1 MNRKIKNCVTKN
13 LKKITIP
20 PKISKNQTNLNI
32 IFWDFFKYM
41 ENSKKIKNGLNEGIS
56 QFQPEFSYQ
65 RYESVVP

>member
-1 MNRKIKNCVTKN
+1 MNRKMKNRVTKN

-32 IFWDFFKYM
+32 NFWDFFKYM

-65 RYESVVP
+65 RYESFVP

>member
-41 ENSKKIKNGLNEGIS
+41 ENSKKIKSGLNEGIS
-56 QFQPEFSYQ
+56 QFQPKFSYQ
-65 RYESVVP
+65 RYENFVT

>member
-1 MNRKIKNCVTKN
+1 MNRKMKNSVTKN

-41 ENSKKIKNGLNEGIS
+41 ENSKKKKW
-56 QFQPEFSYQ
+56 FK
-65 RYESVVP
+65 

>member
-1 MNRKIKNCVTKN
+1 M
-13 LKKITIP
+13 
-20 PKISKNQTNLNI
+20 
-32 IFWDFFKYM
+32 IFIHFFFVEQWLHLFSFVFGIFFKYM

>member
-32 IFWDFFKYM
+32 IFWDFFKIY
-41 ENSKKIKNGLNEGIS
+41 EKFKKNKK
-56 QFQPEFSYQ
+56 
-65 RYESVVP
+65 